1 MCIIIMNNLDNDIY
15 VNNLYDEFNN
25 TRSNLMQQLKNDKEC
40 NNERIIN
47 QKIVCIDN
55 LMKNILKYRN
65 INTKEKMKANL

>member
-1 MCIIIMNNLDNDIY
+1 MNNLDNEIY
-15 VNNLYDEFNN
+15 INNLYDEFNN

-40 NNERIIN
+40 NKERIIN

-65 INTKEKMKANL
+65 INTKEKLKGDL